1 MALKE
6 GMVFPMIKLK
16 SKDIFDTRNGKTF
29 IVESDSKIK
38 VGDIVEI
45 DNSIYRV
52 KSIIMNTKPCQKND
66 IAIVVY

>member
-1 MALKE
+1 
-6 GMVFPMIKLK
+6 MIKLK
-16 SKDIFDTRNGKTF
+16 SKEIFDTRNGKTF
-29 IVESDSKIK
+29 IVESYSKIK
-38 VGDIVEI
+38 VGDTVEI

>member
-1 MALKE
+1 
-6 GMVFPMIKLK
+6 MIKLK
-16 SKDIFDTRNGKTF
+16 SKEIFDTRNGKTF

-38 VGDIVEI
+38 VGDTVEI